1 MFSQMHSLWNFHLVP
16 DWDRMLAVVH
26 LVVAAAAVVVHIG
39 PEEDLHM
46 VHLCIDHHIV
56 PVEEAVVAV
65 AVAAVHMQEADR
77 MEVSAQATVDQV
89 HPSAAAEDPV
99 PQDQHQGQLEVEM
112 EEVSQVL

>member
-26 LVVAAAAVVVHIG
+26 LVVVAAAAAVHIG
-39 PEEDLHM
+39 LEEDLHT
-46 VHLCIDHHIV
+46 VHLCIGRHIV
-56 PVEEAVVAV
+56 PVEEAVV

-89 HPSAAAEDPV
+89 HPSAAAEDPA
-99 PQDQHQGQLEVEM
+99 PLDQDQLEVEM
-112 EEVSQVL
+112 GEVSQVL